1 MTKYIVKA
9 TGEEGTVVL
18 LSAIPSAIFFGFNED
33 SLMGIILRE
42 GICHVKADIYRTAA
56 DFIEAN
62 NKLRNYE
69 TIDKMY
75 NIKAPKKEHYR
86 YKLIPV
92 TTALSLLEKESKVP
106 KYREKYKKAPKLRK
120 ATAQDIARK
129 NHHIAKTR
137 YKDINKRHGGEAFV
151 QICN

>member
-9 TGEEGTVVL
+9 TREDGRIFL
-18 LSAIPSAIFFGFNED
+18 LSAIPSIYIFGFNDYED
-33 SLMGIILRE
+33 SLMSIILRE
-42 GICHVKADIYRTAA
+42 DLCQCKTDIYRTAA

-62 NKLRNYE
+62 KKLRKYE

-75 NIKAPKKEHYR
+75 NIKVTKKEHYR
-86 YKLIPV
+86 YKLIPI
-92 TTALSLLEKESKVP
+92 AAAIALLEKNSKVP
-106 KYREKYKKAPKLRK
+106 KYRERYKKVPNPRK

-137 YKDINKRHGGEAFV
+137 YKDINKRYGGEAFV
-151 QICN
+151 